1 MSQPLS
7 VCEAE
12 VDLVLIQTSFLFLWK
27 LCLKNTSLHK
37 ENLIYIIK
45 QEGLYQNKVNSSLQ
59 CRRILGGRNVV
70 RVCIRHLWFYDSGRL
85 GRVEIVNLTVGVRAP
100 PPHSLWLVPFPPLFG
115 KFQHGAFTSKLRAQ
129 RKRLHCRLGQLQPRF
144 HQ

>member
-7 VCEAE
+7 VSEVE

-37 ENLIYIIK
+37 ENMIYIRK

-70 RVCIRHLWFYDSGRL
+70 RVVAAIFDFIT
-85 GRVEIVNLTVGVRAP
+85 VEDWGE
-100 PPHSLWLVPFPPLFG
+100 
-115 KFQHGAFTSKLRAQ
+115 
-129 RKRLHCRLGQLQPRF
+129 
-144 HQ
+144 